1 MKYKTKIINDFVLL
15 KKQAEKIQIKIDS
28 LNFKMTEYLTNSV
41 MDRDESQIKKFRNAK
56 KQIIKL
62 LDERRKLHLKMIQLD
77 FPK

>member
-1 MKYKTKIINDFVLL
+1 MSWQLL
-15 KKQAEKIQIKIDS
+15 VFSGSITT
-28 LNFKMTEYLTNSV
+28 NFKMTEYLTNSV

>member
-1 MKYKTKIINDFVLL
+1 
-15 KKQAEKIQIKIDS
+15 
-28 LNFKMTEYLTNSV
+28 MTEYLTNSV